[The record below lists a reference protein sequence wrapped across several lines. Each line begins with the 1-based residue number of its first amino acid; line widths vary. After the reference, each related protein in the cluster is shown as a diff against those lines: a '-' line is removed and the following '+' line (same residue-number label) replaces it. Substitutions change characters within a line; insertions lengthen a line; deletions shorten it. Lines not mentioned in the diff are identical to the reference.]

1 MAARSPQR
9 TSGRWS
15 RSRAGPAFA
24 GRDHQPGRYSEH
36 TLDEQTLTERLIGY
50 DTSSAPGIK
59 NAAEFVRGWLEARD
73 IPVDEL
79 ELKGLPVLAA
89 VVGAAAGP
97 TVVLHAHI
105 DVVPG
110 REEQFIPR
118 VEGDRLYGRGA
129 YDMKGGLA
137 AMMGAVQE
145 LREQRDV
152 RVVFVVVPDEESEEE
167 AERAT
172 AFLIQKG
179 YSGDFAITGEPTDL
193 HIGVQAKGVLA
204 MRLEVTGAAAHGAR
218 PWQGDNAVLKAL
230 DAFRSI
236 ESLPFASE
244 SSDLFDRPSINLG
257 RILGGDALN
266 KVPESCVID
275 VEIRH
280 LPGQDPGSVL
290 AQVAELPDVRVVKHF
305 SRAPAIVD
313 RNNPFVRVL
322 TECVS
327 GFLDKEAIS
336 IGRDG
341 ASDAIYL
348 IEAGVPA
355 VEFGPI
361 GAGHHGPGEW
371 LSIASLEVY
380 RRALIDFV
388 RLIPKR
394 LGDRHLRIA

>member
-1 MAARSPQR
+1 VGS
-9 TSGRWS
+9 
-15 RSRAGPAFA
+15 
-24 GRDHQPGRYSEH
+24 
-36 TLDEQTLTERLIGY
+36 LDEQALTERLIGY
-50 DTSSAPGIK
+50 DTSDAPGIR

-73 IPVDEL
+73 MPVAEF
-79 ELKGLPVLAA
+79 ELKGLPVLAS

-110 REEQFIPR
+110 REEQFTPR
-118 VEGDRLYGRGA
+118 VDGDRLYGRGA
-129 YDMKGGLA
+129 YDMKGALA

-145 LREQRDV
+145 LKDQTEV
-152 RVVFVVVPDEESEEE
+152 RVTFMVVPDEESEEE
-167 AERAT
+167 SERAT
-172 AFLIQKG
+172 EFLVQKG

-218 PWQGDNAVLKAL
+218 PWLGDNAVLKAL

-275 VEIRH
+275 VEIRY
-280 LPGQDPGSVL
+280 LPAQDPESVL
-290 AQVAELPDVRVVKHF
+290 AQVGELPDVRVIKHF
-305 SRAPAIVD
+305 ARAPAIVD
-313 RNNPFVRVL
+313 RNNPYVRVL

-327 GFLDKEAIS
+327 GFLDKEALS

-361 GAGHHGPGEW
+361 GAGHHGPEEW
-371 LSIASLEVY
+371 LSIPSLELY
-380 RRALIDFV
+380 KRALIDFV
-388 RLIPKR
+388 RLIPER